1 MTDYYIHGMTR
12 YAESLV
18 LLLAFGILHGQSL
31 RDDMIE
37 LEKRV
42 LWEAVKAKKMPLL
55 KERIAD
61 DYMEVSDNGIF
72 TKADVLE
79 TVPEIQVTDY
89 SLTDFRTVALNKDA
103 YVITY
108 KVEQHWTYKGQPGP
122 VHMFASSGWA
132 RRTGKW
138 YVVFHQEIT
147 EAEK

>member
-1 MTDYYIHGMTR
+1 M
-12 YAESLV
+12 
-18 LLLAFGILHGQSL
+18 LLAFGVLHGQSV
-31 RDDMIE
+31 RDDMVE

-42 LWEAVKAKKMPLL
+42 LWEAVKAKKMTLL

-61 DYMEVSDNGIF
+61 DYMEVSDNGVF

-79 TVPEIQVTDY
+79 AVPEIQFIDY

-103 YVITY
+103 CVITY
-108 KVEQHWTYKGQPGP
+108 KVEQHWTYKGQKGP
-122 VHMFASSGWA
+122 VHVFASSAWA
-132 RRTGKW
+132 RRGGKW